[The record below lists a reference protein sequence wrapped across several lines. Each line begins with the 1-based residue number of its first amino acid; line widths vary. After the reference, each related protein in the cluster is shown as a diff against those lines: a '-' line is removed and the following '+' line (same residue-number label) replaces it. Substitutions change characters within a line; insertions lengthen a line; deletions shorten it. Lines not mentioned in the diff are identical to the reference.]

1 MAAIEAIV
9 FVAAAGFAFIVVITV
24 IVVIGIRQ
32 EERYQTLEDRTA
44 PSAVAQLA
52 RIVLGRYVRR
62 EDHKSSGYRHP
73 DDRNGSHHERRV
85 GPRS

>member
-9 FVAAAGFAFIVVITV
+9 FVAAAGFAVIVVLTV
-24 IVVIGIRQ
+24 IVVIGVRQ
-32 EERYQTLEDRTA
+32 EERYKTLEQRTA

-62 EDHKSSGYRHP
+62 EDYKSSEHGYP
-73 DDRNGSHHERRV
+73 DDRNGSRDRRV

>member
-9 FVAAAGFAFIVVITV
+9 FVAAAGFAFILVITV

-32 EERYQTLEDRTA
+32 EERYQTLEHRTA

-52 RIVLGRYVRR
+52 RIVLGRYVRS
-62 EDHKSSGYRHP
+62 ENDDSSEYGHP
-73 DDRNGSHHERRV
+73 DDRNGSREHWV